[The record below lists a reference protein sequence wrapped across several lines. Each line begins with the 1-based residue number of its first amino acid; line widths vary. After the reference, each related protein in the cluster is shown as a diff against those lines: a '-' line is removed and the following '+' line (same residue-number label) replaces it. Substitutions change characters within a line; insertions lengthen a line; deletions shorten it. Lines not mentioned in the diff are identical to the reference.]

1 MMSFGAVLYVLL
13 GVVSL
18 FLVGFL
24 AWASFKDRGAD

>member
-1 MMSFGAVLYVLL
+1 MSLGAVLYVLL

-24 AWASFKDRGAD
+24 AWATFKDRDAE